1 MPSKDPQKRK
11 AAQTKYRQR
20 EQLRSKGRRHAS
32 KQRAKTKS
40 DPALDAISK
49 AQANHHAAEYRAE
62 HGALLARKQTM
73 RRCRKSIEESGYDVW
88 LTRWTKMHP
97 NEAPPY
103 NPPSTPD
110 NVCYPRHSPPPVCE
124 DIQQRLS
131 GVKLERYL
139 RIREA
144 QRLSELAR
152 EEWDRGMRE
161 LEALDEAPDDE
172 EGEQQEAGAGAS
184 VSADQYQHGVNEF
197 LGTFQREWRNANETK
212 NVPTPGT
219 FVCYVSFLITPT
231 MALIGNE
238 AMEITMGLREPSK
251 AICPMLWFR
260 SDGYDPLKDNL
271 YVVGVGR
278 HTAVYTSPA
287 EANKQTLHYPCSQQ
301 RVAKAWDGTKGAK
314 AHWIDQCL
322 KFHLPGHCP
331 PPAKP
336 DGFDGPTRIPVEID
350 PIPRGHDDNVVPSSP
365 SSGVPSLISCPPSP
379 DGPLSYSRPLPDA
392 GPRVSDITQL
402 ANFPLEMSALTSRDA
417 GPEYVYDVEDLEE
430 LSSDLA
436 SLSSPSSS
444 QFSSLSSPSSSQF
457 TELDSSPPPSLS
469 QFIPVSTSSASV
481 AQETQEAQREYWARR
496 QNLALW
502 AREQQAGN
510 GAYCPIPSVIPPGY
524 ERLLPLIGDGD
535 PSEEELSTLRAS
547 LVLARIQP
555 PADAPILWAA
565 VGVRGRLFVSRP
577 AAVAAAHRRGNRGAT
592 IVSGQNYDALLD
604 LTFEH

>member
-1 MPSKDPQKRK
+1 MPSKDAAKRK
-11 AAQTKYRQR
+11 AAQHKYRQTHR
-20 EQLRSKGRRHAS
+20 DELRAKGRVHAS

-40 DPALDAISK
+40 NPALEAMSNS
-49 AQANHHAAEYRAE
+49 QANHHAAEYRAG
-62 HGALLARKQTM
+62 HGALLARKEMM
-73 RRCRKSIEESGYDVW
+73 RRCRQSIEKNGYDVW
-88 LTRWTKMHP
+88 VARWTKTHP
-97 NEAPPY
+97 NEHPPY
-103 NPPSTPD
+103 DPPSAPD
-110 NVCYPRHSPPPVCE
+110 NVCHPHRSPPPVC
-124 DIQQRLS
+124 DDTQQRLS

-144 QRLSELAR
+144 QRLSELQR
-152 EEWDRGMRE
+152 EEWARGMRE
-161 LEALDEAPDDE
+161 LEALNDAPDE
-172 EGEQQEAGAGAS
+172 EGEQQAAEAE
-184 VSADQYQHGVNEF
+184 VADQKAYHRGVSNFDSKAAPPCENVAM
-197 LGTFQREWRNANETK
+197 EMK
-212 NVPTPGT
+212 NVPMPSGT
-219 FVCYVSFLITPT
+219 FVCYVRLLIPPT

-238 AMEITMGLREPSK
+238 AMEIVLSLRKPSK
-251 AICPMLWFR
+251 QICPMLWFP
-260 SDGYDPLKDNL
+260 SSGYDPLRDNL

-278 HTAVYTSPA
+278 QTAVYTSPD

-301 RVAKAWDGTKGAK
+301 RVAKAWDGTKGAS

-322 KFHLPGHCP
+322 KYHVGHCP

-336 DGFDGPTRIPVEID
+336 DGFDSPTRIPVPID
-350 PIPRGHDDNVVPSSP
+350 PIPRGHDDNYDIVPSSP

-379 DGPLSYSRPLPDA
+379 DGPLPHT
-392 GPRVSDITQL
+392 GPHASDITQL
-402 ANFPLEMSALTSRDA
+402 TNYSISPCDA

-469 QFIPVSTSSASV
+469 QFIPVSTSSASA

-496 QNLALW
+496 QNLATW

-535 PSEEELSTLRAS
+535 PSEEELATLRAS

-555 PADAPILWAA
+555 AADAPILWAA
-565 VGVRGRLFVSRP
+565 VGVHGRLFVSRP